1 MYIGSILN
9 KFKLLKSN
17 LFPGKGSKVR
27 FGVRATIMNN
37 FQFRRII
44 QTEMGKLLVR
54 SVTHALIAFAW
65 IITSSAWATGNYTDG
80 TTNTTQV
87 PSSEN
92 PAAAPTEP
100 TPDPR
105 TISITGAGATYTGA
119 DPRCDFCTGRTNTV
133 ATHTPPATVTTT
145 PVTGEASLF
154 GKHNLTPTGANTG
167 EICAFCHTPQG
178 SESNVASTPLWNR
191 SVPPLSNYRAYS
203 SLGSAAAEATGSVS
217 MSCLS
222 CHDGSQAP
230 NIIIN
235 TPNNILNVSNDA
247 QIDIGNTLKNHHPV
261 GMPYAGGGQ
270 NQNAP
275 DIPIDPVAAYT
286 KLADFNAFTATG
298 NKFTFFNRRGLV
310 NNNDIAA
317 FSDVGSFSK
326 AGAFNREDFNKS
338 TYSGAGSGTVWWIE
352 TPGSKKGRQ
361 KTDLYLFTRTDT
373 VDSIPSES
381 VLNQPYVE
389 CATCHDA
396 HSTNPTFLR
405 LPGGNVRSQIC
416 LTCHNK

>member
-1 MYIGSILN
+1 MHLESTLN
-9 KFKLLKSN
+9 KTEKLKALLIPRKELKAK
-17 LFPGKGSKVR
+17 LAICPL
-27 FGVRATIMNN
+27 NN
-37 FQFRRII
+37 MDYFQFHRIFLI
-44 QTEMGKLLVR
+44 TAGKLTRRTVC
-54 SVTHALIAFAW
+54 ALMVLAW
-65 IITSSAWATGNYTDG
+65 IIYIPAWAAGNDTDG
-80 TTNTTQV
+80 GG
-87 PSSEN
+87 
-92 PAAAPTEP
+92 AAP
-100 TPDPR
+100 DAR

-119 DPRCDFCTGRTNTV
+119 DPLCDFCTGRTNTV
-133 ATHTPPATVTTT
+133 ATHTTPPVETTA
-145 PVTGEASLF
+145 PVTGEANLF
-154 GKHNLTPTGANTG
+154 GKHNLTPSGANTG

-191 SVPPLSNYRAYS
+191 SSPPLSNYRAYS

-230 NIIIN
+230 NIAIN
-235 TPNNILNVSNDA
+235 TPDNMLNISSDTL
-247 QIDIGNTLKNHHPV
+247 IDIGNTLKNHHPV

-275 DIPIDPVAAYT
+275 DISIDPAAAYA
-286 KLADFNAFTATG
+286 KLAEFNAFTSTSG

-310 NNNDIAA
+310 SDNDIAA

-326 AGAFNREDFNKS
+326 EGTFNKQGFNKS
-338 TYSGAGSGTVWWIE
+338 TYSGTGNGTVWWIE

-361 KTDLYLFTRTDT
+361 KSDLYLFTRTDT
-373 VDSIPSES
+373 IDSIPGES
-381 VLNQPYVE
+381 VINQPYVE
-389 CATCHDA
+389 CATCHDT

-405 LPGGNVRSQIC
+405 LPGGNARSQIC